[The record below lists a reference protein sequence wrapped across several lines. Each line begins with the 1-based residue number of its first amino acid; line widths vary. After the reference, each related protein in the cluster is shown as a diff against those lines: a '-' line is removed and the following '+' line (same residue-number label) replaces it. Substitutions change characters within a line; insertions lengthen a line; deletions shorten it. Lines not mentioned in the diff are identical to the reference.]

1 MFEKL
6 LSLMSFNDIEDEDN
20 YDDFYEDEPEQRTIR
35 RTKNDSSERKARI
48 SEPVEKEERQ
58 TSSPFELARRERAA
72 KYERQNKVVPYK
84 KETKTSM
91 EVGVRK
97 PASYSDAET
106 ICDLLIEGN
115 PVIVNFEGFD
125 SYEAQRT
132 MEFICGCIY
141 ALNGDMNQISK
152 YIFIFSPAG
161 VDIMGDIVMDDG
173 TIPTFNNNF

>member
-20 YDDFYEDEPEQRTIR
+20 YDDYYEEEPEVTAPRKTNSSASSSKKR
-35 RTKNDSSERKARI
+35 AADSSQRE
-48 SEPVEKEERQ
+48 EKQ
-58 TSSPFELARRERAA
+58 PSPFEQARKERAA
-72 KYERQNKVVPYK
+72 KYDRQSKVVPYK
-84 KETKTSM
+84 KDNKAM
-91 EVGVRK
+91 EVCVRK
-97 PASYSDAET
+97 PDSYSDAEQ
-106 ICDLLIEGN
+106 ICDLLLDGN

>member
-20 YDDFYEDEPEQRTIR
+20 YDDYYEDEPEVRT
-35 RTKNDSSERKARI
+35 TKK
-48 SEPVEKEERQ
+48 PVTATNTTKKRAGETIEKEEKQ
-58 TSSPFELARRERAA
+58 TSPFEQARKERAA
-72 KYERQNKVVPYK
+72 KYDRQSKVVPYK
-84 KETKTSM
+84 KDSKTM
-91 EVGVRK
+91 EVCVRK
-97 PASYSDAET
+97 PDSYSDAEQ
-106 ICDLLIEGN
+106 ICDLLLDGN

-173 TIPTFNNNF
+173 SIPTFNNNY